1 MAYINGKELFFGVTA
16 VIGGDGAYL
25 LGEASAASTAKKLT
39 VTNMGGYYL
48 HSDNFVADLADVWDW
63 DGTGLDW
70 GCFSISASG
79 NNSIVIEDSYS
90 NNANTYGG
98 TVQISGSSDSVVIA
112 KSSSAIFINMTGG
125 TIALFTAQDENGDSH
140 KCLAVARTGSTY
152 KLYLAADD
160 GTSANVFSVSN
171 NNAKRTTTDVY
182 ELTPFFVETA
192 DGLVRA
198 DDVLIVRAFPDKLT
212 GLYTVG
218 DKQVFF
224 GTSIALK
231 DG

>member
-25 LGEASAASTAKKLT
+25 LDEASAASTAKKLT

-48 HSDNFVADLADVWDW
+48 HSDNFVADLANVWDW
-63 DGTGLDW
+63 DGTGLGW
-70 GCFSISASG
+70 GCFSISADG
-79 NNSIVIEDSYS
+79 NNSVVIKDRYS
-90 NNANTYGG
+90 DNANIYGG
-98 TVQISGSSDSVVIA
+98 VIQISSNSDSVTIA
-112 KSSSAIFINMTGG
+112 KSSSAIFINMNGG
-125 TIALFTAQDENGDSH
+125 TIALFTAKDENGDSR
-140 KCLAVARTGSTY
+140 KCLALARTGSTY

-160 GTSANVFSVSN
+160 GTSANVYSASN
-171 NNAKRTTTDVY
+171 NNAKRTTTGVY

-198 DDVLIVRAFPDKLT
+198 DDVLIVRAFPGKLT